1 MTNLLAPLRRM
12 FNPLH
17 EIDAGIYH
25 YISPPNDPRNYR
37 LHLRLETDGS
47 GVLIIN
53 AATVL
58 HLNQT
63 AAEYA
68 YYLVHN
74 TPADQVARKISARYN
89 VSRAQASQDYLQLAE
104 RIQTLIS
111 TPDLDP
117 VTFLDFER
125 QVPYSGQIS
134 APYRLDCA
142 LTYRLPT
149 DASPEAAPVERVKRE
164 LDTQEW
170 KNMID
175 KAWSAGIPHIVFT
188 GGEPTLRPDLP
199 ELISY
204 AEANGQISG
213 LLSDG
218 LRLAEDAYLQ
228 ELLQTGLDHLMLVLR
243 QEEPRAW
250 QALENVLA
258 QDLFVAVH
266 LTLTP
271 EAANQAPQLLLRLA
285 DTGVRAVSLS
295 ASHPSLSAALHSA
308 REQTAHLGMELVWNL
323 PVPYSGLHPIALE
336 TSQLEIPEGA
346 GRAWLYVEPDGD
358 VLPTQGV
365 NRVLG
370 NLLADPWEKIWKST
384 D

>member
-17 EIDAGIYH
+17 EIEAGIYH

-37 LHLRLETDGS
+37 LHLRLESDGS

-53 AATVL
+53 AATIL

-74 TPADQVARKISARYN
+74 TPADQVARKFSARYN

-111 TPDLDP
+111 TPDIDP

-149 DASPEAAPVERVKRE
+149 DTSPDAAPVERVKRE
-164 LDTQEW
+164 LDAEEW
-170 KNMID
+170 KTLID
-175 KAWSAGIPHIVFT
+175 KAWSASIPHIVFT
-188 GGEPTLRPDLP
+188 GGEPTLRSDLT
-199 ELISY
+199 ELIAH

-218 LRLAEDAYLQ
+218 LRLAESAYLE

-243 QEEPRAW
+243 PEEPLAW
-250 QALENVLA
+250 QALENALA

-266 LTLTP
+266 LTL
-271 EAANQAPQLLLRLA
+271 AAENVKQIPKLLRRLA
-285 DTGVRAVSLS
+285 DMGVHAVSLS
-295 ASHPSLSAALHSA
+295 ASDPSLATALHDA
-308 REQTAHLGMELVWNL
+308 REQIARLEMELVWNL
-323 PVPYSGLHPIALE
+323 PVPYSSLHPIALE
-336 TSQLEIPEGA
+336 TSQPEIPEGA

-358 VLPTQGV
+358 VLPSQGV